1 MQRLESRATRFAALK
16 VRREII
22 LAHLAVRRCV
32 RCRHQTLHVW
42 LPSDC
47 AFGAKIRIFKNSF
60 SEISE
65 KTRFAVRAAP
75 LIFRDDCAAPALCD
89 ILSEPHVKGQ
99 TSFQS
104 KGKRVRRAITITFLL
119 AAVCALTAP
128 TRTAHGQ
135 AGQERQSTAPATP
148 SPSNAPAPRDI
159 NVRAGVRAIDA
170 SVPDDPAVTEAIAPY
185 RARVAELEIV
195 IGRLEREL
203 RKGGMGGGS
212 LGNFV
217 TDALLSRARA
227 ALPDE
232 TITMAITNSGGLR
245 KNEIAAG
252 DIRTRDI
259 YELLPFENALVAVDL
274 TGEQLLRFLRV
285 VVSQRDA
292 QSGARIVYRRNA
304 AERTNEIVSVRLGS
318 RETEREIDPAAIY
331 TIVTIDYLV
340 NRGGNYSVLQ
350 EARRTRPLGVTM
362 RDAVLQYV
370 RAETA
375 ASRTLN
381 VNLDGRFR
389 AERNP
394 SERDSSERDST
405 PAPDYD

>member
-1 MQRLESRATRFAALK
+1 M
-16 VRREII
+16 
-22 LAHLAVRRCV
+22 
-32 RCRHQTLHVW
+32 
-42 LPSDC
+42 
-47 AFGAKIRIFKNSF
+47 
-60 SEISE
+60 
-65 KTRFAVRAAP
+65 
-75 LIFRDDCAAPALCD
+75 
-89 ILSEPHVKGQ
+89 
-99 TSFQS
+99 
-104 KGKRVRRAITITFLL
+104 RRAITITFLL

-128 TRTAHGQ
+128 THTAHGQ
-135 AGQERQSTAPATP
+135 AGQERQPTAPAATPSP

-159 NVRAGVRAIDA
+159 NVRAGGRAVDA

-227 ALPDE
+227 ALPNE

-245 KNEIAAG
+245 KNTIAAG

-259 YELLPFENALVAVDL
+259 YELLPFENALVVVDL

-304 AERTNEIVSVRLGS
+304 AERTNEIVSVRLGN

-375 ASRTLN
+375 ANRTLN

-389 AERNP
+389 AERNQ
-394 SERDSSERDST
+394 SERDSGERNST
-405 PAPDYD
+405 PNREDEP